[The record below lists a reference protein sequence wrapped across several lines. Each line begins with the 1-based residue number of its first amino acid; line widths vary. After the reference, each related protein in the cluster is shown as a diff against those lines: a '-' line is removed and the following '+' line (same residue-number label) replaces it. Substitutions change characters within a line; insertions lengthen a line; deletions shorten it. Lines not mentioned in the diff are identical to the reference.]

1 MVSILY
7 ALYTRPARWRP
18 SGRAL
23 TSASGPKGTSV
34 FALRMSAFGGK
45 ADVMNSRR
53 HTYINGI
60 LWRERNSRGRRR
72 NEAHELKH
80 DGYRLQI
87 QTAVSN
93 GNSGF
98 RVDIGEQYQSH
109 RGYPSIVEAAMES
122 MPMARAVLM
131 SRHPQGLLRR
141 ARARRPRGGNDR

>member
-1 MVSILY
+1 MEVVAPDIS
-7 ALYTRPARWRP
+7 
-18 SGRAL
+18 
-23 TSASGPKGTSV
+23 SAERLPLV
-34 FALRMSAFGGK
+34 DQGG
-45 ADVMNSRR
+45 
-53 HTYINGI
+53 

-122 MPMARAVLM
+122 MPMPEQ
-131 SRHPQGLLRR
+131 S
-141 ARARRPRGGNDR
+141 